1 MSARSDVGVRRGK
14 EGLPLRCFAT
24 AVLALSLATTIQGGS
39 SAASERTFQVIV
51 HQDVQ
56 GTQIPRADLS
66 AIFLKD
72 ALRWGDGRR
81 VEPVDQ
87 SLRSPVR
94 KDFSEAVLH
103 KSVDGIQLL
112 WSRKVTR
119 GVMPPAVK
127 STDEEV
133 IAHVAETEGAI
144 GYVSAGLPLPPT
156 VKVLDVIE

>member
-1 MSARSDVGVRRGK
+1 M
-14 EGLPLRCFAT
+14 RCFAT
-24 AVLALSLATTIQGGS
+24 AVVAFSLAVAIGGAS
-39 SAASERTFQVIV
+39 PAAGEASFQVIV
-51 HQDVQ
+51 HRDVQ

-94 KDFSEAVLH
+94 KDFSEAVLQ

-119 GVMPPAVK
+119 GVMPPVVK

-133 IAHVAETEGAI
+133 IAHVAENEGAI
-144 GYVSAGLPLPPT
+144 GYVSAGVPLPPT
-156 VKVLDVIE
+156 VKVLDIIE